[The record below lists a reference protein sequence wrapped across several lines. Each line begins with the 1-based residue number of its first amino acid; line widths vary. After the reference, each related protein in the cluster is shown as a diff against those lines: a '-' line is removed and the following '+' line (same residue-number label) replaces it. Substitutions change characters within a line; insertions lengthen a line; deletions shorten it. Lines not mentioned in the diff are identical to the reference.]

1 MVRKTRQRD
10 MDEAIRSAVEDVSVD
25 RIKNWCRHI
34 RTRQVLVSLLGQM
47 MNLPIGPKEVSCTH
61 VDGAWQ
67 GMTYRGAAE
76 LFIGTNCLTCE
87 FHESVAPDNIGEEI
101 VARARAQ
108 EAPADTA
115 DVARDEMQKL
125 VVEGVDVEAV
135 LAGDVESDEHAK
147 TLVGLLGDETRKVDA
162 AAKLLEVAR
171 HYPQLI
177 SPQLAKIMTGAF
189 TDAKIGAN
197 VMKAVALLAE
207 HYPDELWPCA
217 VDAARSAMSGSR
229 NVDEAAGILDAGL
242 AAGRIEPDV
251 DLALLLVSHLDP
263 PVDTLADRMGGAS
276 RRRSLVGQAYVRLAR
291 MSYEAAAHAA
301 GRMLVGNESWLRAT
315 GAGAVN
321 HLLEVAPS
329 QACVEFVE
337 PLLTGL
343 AMIDEDGDAGGS
355 LMAALAACIGTCPQ
369 AVSGRIFEKLPGLDA
384 DVGSAVLRSFTF
396 DEAVEGKEIPWVGGF
411 ISLLTDTR
419 LDEELRLDI
428 SNDIESLAHRHPTA
442 LWPHFEVMLGVLAQV
457 GAEVDAVR
465 SGRPRDDDV
474 VTPQQFWEYEAR
486 LTSTYGIARRMNEA
500 VAWVALSHPDQA
512 IRDIDGLL
520 KRTDS
525 KVGASLKAGLIM
537 SLGRMGQ
544 YGKTFAPSIIPIVY
558 PHLVDPVSPHVRAAA
573 AEACADLVSWN
584 RDILPEDV
592 LVVVAG
598 LLRDEY
604 LQPVVG
610 RAVRVFER
618 ARIADIGLAWYVLRS
633 LAILFH
639 LYGDE
644 PTHTDLARPIS
655 WSIANLARQHEQLV
669 PVAATVLREM
679 CRSTYFYTAK
689 DVVHEFGR
697 FVRGRPE
704 YQDHYVDSLIDYY
717 ARFRLLIRLRGSQ
730 YMDGYDDDAFENLY
744 ELEPAVVR
752 SSSEKLMRFARE
764 SGSDRNLRHV
774 AALLVTLGL
783 NAEAAET
790 FEALADALPDEPRV
804 DWQRHKYRG
813 LASALKAEAALARG
827 CVGGASEHL
836 KEASDLVAEGRAPK
850 RKLPFG
856 LGEADEDTQFYEEW
870 LDLRQRWLD
879 IAVEADGL
887 ERVAESLADQVQALD
902 RYRLSERESHI
913 VALASDVLRAV
924 SFVGRWWKQVLAGD
938 LTSNAARDAAV
949 AHLAEAVKNAA
960 ALGNGDLLGRLTVLR
975 DRILALGPTS
985 GIEVVVESVRS
996 LPLPFPRHGL
1006 PVPRE
1011 WRGRQLR
1018 AEPDEAAETSEAVRP
1033 VVAVARVLIDGHD
1046 APDIVTLV
1054 AKRLYDIEVE
1064 IQVANAPEEAI
1075 TLDLRPVSSLREDD
1089 YLFPRQTIPLEPAKA
1104 TYRLAGQ
1111 MMFSYPQSEGSTPV
1125 SVKLLADFGS
1135 GETER
1140 TQVELFGQRELR
1152 IRVCESVERFRARG
1166 PAARNAVVKLQSS
1179 IERLV
1184 PSDEDPNRGDELEVA
1199 AALANYMDYQLR
1211 EASFRGRESE
1221 GDFEK
1226 SLMHDMRLRFEGRD
1240 DIYQQVYS
1248 GGGLID
1254 GLILGVPVELKVIRE
1269 GELKPFVQASAPQA
1283 TQYVVTQGRRVGFL
1297 VILDLRRRDTPTPLI
1312 VDDVSV
1318 MQGVTEP
1325 GLAPVPEGII
1335 ALSVAIVRACV
1346 ARPSDLK
1353 LPKPP
1358 PVESSS

>member
-1 MVRKTRQRD
+1 MVRKTLRRD

-87 FHESVAPDNIGEEI
+87 FHELVAADNIGQEI

-108 EAPADTA
+108 EPPADTA
-115 DVARDEMQKL
+115 DVARDEMRKL
-125 VVEGVDVEAV
+125 VVEGLDVEAV

-189 TDAKIGAN
+189 TDAKIGAS
-197 VMKAVALLAE
+197 VMLAVALLAK

-217 VDAARSAMSGSR
+217 IDAARSAMSGSR

-263 PVDTLADRMGGAS
+263 LVDTLADRIGGAT
-276 RRRSLVGQAYVRLAR
+276 RRCPLVGQAYVRLAR
-291 MSYEAAAHAA
+291 ISYEAAAQAA
-301 GRMLVGNESWLRAT
+301 GRMLASEEPWLRAR
-315 GAGAVN
+315 GAGAVK
-321 HLLEVAPS
+321 HLLEVAPN
-329 QACVEFVE
+329 QACVEFVD
-337 PLLTGL
+337 PLVAGL
-343 AMIDEDGDAGGS
+343 AMIDEDGDADPS
-355 LMAALAACIGTCPQ
+355 LMAALAACLGACPQ
-369 AVSGRIFEKLPGLDA
+369 AVSGRIFEKLPSLDA

-396 DEAVEGKEIPWVGGF
+396 DEAVADKETVWAGDF
-411 ISLLTDTR
+411 ISLLTDNR
-419 LDEELRLDI
+419 LDQELRVDI
-428 SNDIESLAHRHPTA
+428 SNDIEDLAHRHPTA

-465 SGRPRDDDV
+465 SGRPRDDDI
-474 VTPQQFWEYEAR
+474 VTSQQFWEYEAR

-512 IRDIDGLL
+512 VRDIDSLL
-520 KRTDS
+520 RRTDS
-525 KVGASLKAGLIM
+525 KVGASLKAGLIL
-537 SLGRMGQ
+537 SLGKMGQ
-544 YGKTFAPSIIPIVY
+544 YDKTSAPSIVPIVY

-573 AEACADLVSWN
+573 AEACAELVTWN

-644 PTHTDLARPIS
+644 PTHTDLMRPIS
-655 WSIANLARQHEQLV
+655 WSIGNLARQHEQLV
-669 PVAATVLREM
+669 PIAATVLREM

-697 FVRGRPE
+697 FVRAHTE
-704 YQDHYVDSLIDYY
+704 YQDHYVDSLMDYY
-717 ARFRLLIRLRGSQ
+717 ARFRLLIRLQGSQ
-730 YMDGYDDDAFENLY
+730 YMDGQDDDAFENLY
-744 ELEPAVVR
+744 QLEPTVVR
-752 SSSEKLMRFARE
+752 SNSGKLMQFARE

-783 NAEAAET
+783 NAEAAEM
-790 FEALADALPDEPRV
+790 FEALADALPHEPRV

-813 LASALKAEAALARG
+813 LASALKAEVALARDRISDA
-827 CVGGASEHL
+827 ASHL
-836 KEASDLVAEGRAPK
+836 KEASEFVAEGRAPK

-870 LDLRQRWLD
+870 FDLRQQWLGMP
-879 IAVEADGL
+879 IEANGL

-902 RYRLSERESHI
+902 RYRLSERELQI
-913 VALASDVLRAV
+913 VALASDILRAAF
-924 SFVGRWWKQVLAGD
+924 FVGRWWKQVLAGD
-938 LTSNAARDAAV
+938 PTSNAARDAAI
-949 AHLAEAVKNAA
+949 AHLAEAVKNATV
-960 ALGNGDLLGRLTVLR
+960 LGNGDLLGRLTSVR
-975 DRILALGPTS
+975 DQIPALGPTS
-985 GIEVVVESVRS
+985 GIEAVVESVRS

-1011 WRGRQLR
+1011 WRGRQPR
-1018 AEPDEAAETSEAVRP
+1018 AEPAEAAETSEAVRP
-1033 VVAVARVLIDGHD
+1033 VVAVARVLIDGHE

-1064 IQVANAPEEAI
+1064 IHLANAPEEAI
-1075 TLDLRPVSSLREDD
+1075 ALDLRPVSSLREDD
-1089 YLFPRQTIPLEPAKA
+1089 YLFPHQTIPLEPARA
-1104 TYRLAGQ
+1104 TYQLAGQ
-1111 MMFSYPQSEGSTPV
+1111 MMFSYPQSEGSAPV
-1125 SVKLLADFGS
+1125 SVKLLADFAS

-1140 TQVELFGQRELR
+1140 IPVELFSQRELR

-1166 PAARNAVVKLQSS
+1166 PAAQLAVKRLQSG
-1179 IERLV
+1179 IEQLV
-1184 PSDEDPNRGDELEVA
+1184 PRDEDPNRGDELEVA
-1199 AALANYMDYQLR
+1199 AALANYMDFQLQQ
-1211 EASFRGRESE
+1211 ASFRGRESE

-1226 SLMHDMRLRFEGRD
+1226 SLMQYMRIRFEGRD

-1248 GGGLID
+1248 GGGRID
-1254 GLILGVPVELKVIRE
+1254 GLILGVPVELKVIKE
-1269 GELKPFVQASAPQA
+1269 GELESFVQASAPQA
-1283 TQYVVTQGRRVGFL
+1283 TQYVVTQGRRLGFL
-1297 VILDLRRRDTPTPLI
+1297 VILDLRQRDTPTPPI

-1325 GLAPVPEGII
+1325 GLAPVPEGVI

-1358 PVESSS
+1358 PVESSP